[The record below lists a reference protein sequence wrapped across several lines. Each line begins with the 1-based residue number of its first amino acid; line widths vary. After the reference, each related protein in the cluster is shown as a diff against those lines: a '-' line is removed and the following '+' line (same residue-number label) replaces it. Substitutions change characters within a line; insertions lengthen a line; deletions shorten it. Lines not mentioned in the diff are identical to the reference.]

1 MPNLT
6 AQLAPEE
13 FASLL
18 EVNKG
23 LMQCIIPLEHRK
35 RFIQLGYVV
44 ELLGGLAL
52 TNHGRA
58 RLAMGR

>member
-1 MPNLT
+1 MPILT
-6 AQLAPEE
+6 AQLTTEE
-13 FASLL
+13 FASLR

-23 LMQCIIPLEHRK
+23 LMQRIIPLEHRE
-35 RFIQLGYVV
+35 RLIELGYIV

>member
-35 RFIQLGYVV
+35 RFIQLG
-44 ELLGGLAL
+44 
-52 TNHGRA
+52 
-58 RLAMGR
+58 